1 VTAELMPLAGTPSR
15 FITPED
21 LAPFA
26 EITPERSAAMI
37 SDVAPR
43 IATFASDS
51 PYIASVRAVL
61 RGAILRWHESG
72 SGAITQTAVGQV
84 SQTIAPRRSMFWPS
98 EIEQLR
104 SIGDSADSGKAFS
117 VDTAPSLGSHSPICS
132 VYFGA
137 ACSCGYDIAGEPIYE
152 VE

>member
-1 VTAELMPLAGTPSR
+1 MGV

-26 EITPERSAAMI
+26 EIESVKAEAMI
-37 SDVAPR
+37 ADAEAMAVLAAPR
-43 IATFASDS
+43 LATLETGS
-51 PYIASVRAVL
+51 PHIASVRAVL

-72 SGAITQTAVGQV
+72 SGAITQTAVGQM
-84 SQTIAPRRSMFWPS
+84 SQSIAPRRSMFWPS
-98 EIEQLR
+98 EIEYLR
-104 SIGDSADSGKAFS
+104 SIGGPEDSGKAFA

-132 VYFGA
+132 LYWGG
-137 ACSCGYDIAGEPIYE
+137 ACSCGYDIALEPIYE